1 MIKFNKSIE
10 SLNIITK
17 ESTLKNESRKLKEH
31 LYELFAQIGS
41 ALANPHRLELLD
53 LLIQSPHTVEEL
65 AKLAQMSVAN
75 TSQHLQ
81 RLKQARLVLDE
92 RIGQNI
98 RYCLSDPEVAAL
110 FIELRRVSE
119 QQLAEV
125 DQVLDRF
132 RSHRYDFEP
141 ISVEEVRK
149 GIDRDEIVLIDAR
162 PKDEYLAGHLPDA
175 VSLPIDILTNRIDEL
190 PLGKLMV
197 AYCRGPYCADAD
209 EALILLSAYGY
220 PVKRLEEGIAE
231 WRQAGLRLE
240 KVDIEA

>member
-1 MIKFNKSIE
+1 MITSD
-10 SLNIITK
+10 
-17 ESTLKNESRKLKEH
+17 NEPRELKER
-31 LYELFAQIGS
+31 LYELFSQIGS

-53 LLIQSPHTVEEL
+53 LLIQAPRTVEEL
-65 AKLAQMSVAN
+65 ADLAHMSVAN

-92 RIGQNI
+92 RNGQNI

-110 FIELRRVSE
+110 FIELRRVAE

-125 DQVLDRF
+125 ELVLDRF

-149 GIDRDEIVLIDAR
+149 GIDRNEIVLIDAR
-162 PKDEYLAGHLPDA
+162 PEDEYQAGHIPEA
-175 VSLPIDILTNRIDEL
+175 VSLPIDVLTRRLDEL
-190 PLGKLMV
+190 PIGKLMV
-197 AYCRGPYCADAD
+197 AYCRGPYCVDAD

-220 PVKRLEEGIAE
+220 PVKRLEEGVAE
-231 WRQAGLRLE
+231 WRQAGYPLE
-240 KVDIEA
+240 KM

>member
-1 MIKFNKSIE
+1 M
-10 SLNIITK
+10 
-17 ESTLKNESRKLKEH
+17 STSKNETRQLKER
-31 LYELFAQIGS
+31 LYELFSQIGS

-53 LLIQSPHTVEEL
+53 LLIQAPRTVEEL
-65 AKLAQMSVAN
+65 ANLSQMSVAN

-81 RLKQARLVLDE
+81 RLKQTRLVVDE
-92 RIGQNI
+92 RDGQNI

-110 FIELRRVSE
+110 FIELRRVAE

-125 DQVLDRF
+125 ELVLDRF

-162 PKDEYLAGHLPDA
+162 PEDEYQAGHLPEA
-175 VSLPIDILTNRIDEL
+175 VSLPIDVLASRLDEL
-190 PLGKLMV
+190 PIGKLMV

-231 WRQAGLRLE
+231 WRQAGYPLE
-240 KVDIEA
+240 KVKMEV